1 MSHSHAIR
9 TLFCGFLLSATPLAA
24 GQAHGASLEKA
35 KAGSVSSSAKEKMDV
50 CMLLSGSEIETVQ
63 GKPVKETKRS
73 TRPSGGMPISHGVF
87 PTPPPPRTVPLSFA
101 PPER

>member
-1 MSHSHAIR
+1 MSDSHVIR

-73 TRPSGGMPISHGVF
+73 TRPSGGMLMSQWGVPPATPAETVHG
-87 PTPPPPRTVPLSFA
+87 A
-101 PPER
+101 